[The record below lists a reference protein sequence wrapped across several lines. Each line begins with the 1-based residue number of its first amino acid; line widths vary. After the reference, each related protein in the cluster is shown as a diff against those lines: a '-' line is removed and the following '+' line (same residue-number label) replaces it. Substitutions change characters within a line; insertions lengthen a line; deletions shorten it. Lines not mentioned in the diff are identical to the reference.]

1 MSLSANL
8 QAIAGSLVQV
18 EFDIDE
24 DGFVTA
30 ANPILP
36 PIKEI
41 FIGGAASLIVF
52 VALWKLAGPAIAK
65 AMRNRTARIQGELD
79 GATGAKAAAETQA
92 AEIRAALGDIE
103 GERQR
108 IFAEAD
114 AQAEA
119 ILTDGRSRL
128 DQEIAD
134 LHVRADADIAA
145 AATRSGDELRTEI
158 GRHSSAVIDRVVA
171 QSLGDTEQQE
181 LIESF
186 IQRVGATGAGS
197 APHAGGAS

>member
-8 QAIAGSLVQV
+8 QAVASSLVQV

-24 DGFVTA
+24 DGYVTA

-52 VALWKLAGPAIAK
+52 VALWKFAGPAIAK
-65 AMRNRTARIQGELD
+65 SMRDRTARIQGELD
-79 GATGAKAAAETQA
+79 GAAEAQVDADRQA
-92 AEIRAALGDIE
+92 AEIRTALGDID

-108 IFAEAD
+108 LFAEAD
-114 AQAEA
+114 MQAEA
-119 ILTDGRSRL
+119 ILTDGRVRL
-128 DQEIAD
+128 DQEIAE
-134 LHVRADADIAA
+134 LHARADADIATA
-145 AATRSGDELRTEI
+145 SSRSGDELRSEI
-158 GRHSSAVIDRVVA
+158 GRHASASIERVVA
-171 QSLGDTEQQE
+171 ESLDDAAQQD

-186 IQRVGATGAGS
+186 IQRVGASSTGATS
-197 APHAGGAS
+197 